1 MSSAKVANTIDYSE
15 LKDVNIKI
23 NEFQTSD
30 WFQKQN
36 MERGN
41 LINNDEDP
49 VSFKTPVVEIV
60 FGGCKESKY
69 ESKNKKYDFA
79 TKIADDDFYDI
90 IDGSLKKKFI
100 GIAKE
105 HHEKLKYDNDEEIL
119 EEYFQSSFNKTEKY
133 GIIFNAQIQEIK
145 YKINFD
151 DIIIDE
157 NDKPIKNPDFE
168 KLLVTGTK
176 IIMILEIPHMDFR
189 ETRFGPKYNIMKI
202 KIVSKG
208 EERKKDYINKD
219 NYDINKFI
227 ICDKQ
232 SNDKGGT
239 FCKIKYNHPNYA
251 SQAFLEFNNKKL
263 VPFAFENFDKMTG
276 NPFYGVSY
284 TVDDEDEDNS
294 DFKFLNELSDF
305 IVDGMVKNSKD
316 YLGSKKTKKQ
326 ILSKNTDML
335 KYSKEDKELVKKGE
349 SPKYKPRLDIGVG
362 KYDNEF
368 KFKFFDKDGSV
379 KSPAEFGD
387 FKTANPDT
395 RYNIKCYMKHLWF
408 GTKYSVKLIL
418 DEISIVS
425 GSESKSFKYSFGSE
439 IESETNVTTEED
451 NSVNDEGEGECE
463 GEGEGE
469 GDSDSDSDS
478 DDDGGDEPVDSD

>member
-1 MSSAKVANTIDYSE
+1 MSSAKVANTIDFSE
-15 LKDVNIKI
+15 LNDVNIKI
-23 NEFQTSD
+23 DEFQTSD

-41 LINNDEDP
+41 LTNDEGDS

-69 ESKNKKYDFA
+69 ASTHKKYDFA
-79 TKIADDDFYDI
+79 TKISDEEFYNI
-90 IDGSLKKKFI
+90 INGSLKKKFI
-100 GIAKE
+100 EIAKE
-105 HHEKLKYDNDEEIL
+105 HHKKLKYDNDEEIL

-151 DIIIDE
+151 DIVIDE

-189 ETRFGPKYNIMKI
+189 ETRLGPKYNIMKI

-208 EERKKDYINKD
+208 EERKKEYINKD
-219 NYDINKFI
+219 TYDISKFI
-227 ICDKQ
+227 ICNKQ
-232 SNDKGGT
+232 TNDKGGT
-239 FCKIKYNHPNYA
+239 FCKIKYNHPSYA

-263 VPFAFENFDKMTG
+263 VPFPFESFDKMTG

-284 TVDDEDEDNS
+284 TVEDDDEDVS
-294 DFKFLNELSDF
+294 DSKFLNDISNF
-305 IVDGMVKNSKD
+305 IIDGIVKNSKEF
-316 YLGSKKTKKQ
+316 LGSKKTKKQ

-362 KYDNEF
+362 KYDGEF
-368 KFKFFDKDGSV
+368 KFKFVDKDGTI
-379 KSPAEFGD
+379 KSPTEFGD

-395 RYNIKCYMKHLWF
+395 RYNIKCYIKHLWF

-418 DEISIVS
+418 DEISVVS

-439 IESETNVTTEED
+439 IESETNVKPEKHNAETGD
-451 NSVNDEGEGECE
+451 GDGDSDGDGDGDSDDEPE
-463 GEGEGE
+463 
-469 GDSDSDSDS
+469 DSDSD
-478 DDDGGDEPVDSD
+478 